1 MFIDA
6 ERIFPDGERMFRIG
20 ECMFRAGKCKKYG
33 GCNTISIAWFV

>member
-6 ERIFPDGERMFRIG
+6 ERIFPVGERMFRIG

-33 GCNTISIAWFV
+33 GCNTISITWFV

>member
-6 ERIFPDGERMFRIG
+6 ERIFPDGERMFRID